1 MKARLRSLAIIGA
14 VVVLDHVTKL
24 YIRSHLSQMGTIP
37 VISGFFNIVHTEN
50 PGAAFGFLSE
60 ANTDWRRI
68 FLIAVSLIVM
78 AIIAPL
84 LVRAQGSAL
93 MQTGL
98 ALIFGGALGNL
109 WDRLTRGTVTDFL
122 QFFFGAYEFPSFNVA
137 DSAITI
143 GAALLLIELWLSES
157 VRVKKGTDRSVHS
170 DRASPDQ

>member
-1 MKARLRSLAIIGA
+1 MKARWRSLAIIGA
-14 VVVLDHVTKL
+14 VVVLDRVTKL
-24 YIRSHLSQMGTIP
+24 YIRSHLSQMETIP

-68 FLIAVSLIVM
+68 FLVAISLIVM
-78 AIIAPL
+78 AVIAPL

-98 ALIFGGALGNL
+98 ALIFGGASGNL

-122 QFFFGAYEFPSFNVA
+122 QFFFGSYEFPSFNVA

-143 GAALLLIELWLSES
+143 GACLLIWDLFLAP
-157 VRVKKGTDRSVHS
+157 RR
-170 DRASPDQ
+170 RAPA